1 MLTPKRIVH
10 AIVCLSVF
18 WIIHGNPFE
27 SVVGVFGSAFV
38 GAIVIVGSYHFT
50 VKGRK
55 KIFLHL

>member
-1 MLTPKRIVH
+1 MLTPKRIGH

-27 SVVGVFGSAFV
+27 SVLGAFVSAFI

-50 VKGRK
+50 VKRK
-55 KIFLHL
+55 KIFPL